1 MRNFLLILVLV
12 NLTSCGFQTIYRD
25 EESNISYAEDLAKI
39 RIQKGPD
46 RLNQELNNNLYDLL
60 NPDYIKAEPKYL
72 LSITATKASSGT
84 FVTQTGASGRNR
96 VTVNVS
102 YVLRNVENGMLI
114 SKGTTSVFD
123 NYDVSTNRYG
133 TYVADET
140 VQLNLTKIA
149 AQNIRNVLV
158 SDLIE
163 AKKKCA
169 GEPSSNDEVYDE
181 VWVQDERR
189 QMVKRYVKREFICP
203 FDKPGKPI
211 KFNDQSDIFDKEEQ
225 KTQTPPQQNNSMQSN
240 DQTFE

>member
-1 MRNFLLILVLV
+1 MRNFFLILFLL
-12 NLTSCGFQTIYRD
+12 NLASCGFQTIYRD

-46 RLNQELNNNLYDLL
+46 RLNQELKNNLYDLL

-72 LSITATKASSGT
+72 LEMNATKASSGT

-96 VTVNVS
+96 VTVNV
-102 YVLRNVENGMLI
+102 YYTLRNVENGMII

-133 TYVADET
+133 TYVADEA

-181 VWVQDERR
+181 VMVQDERR
-189 QMVKRYVKREFICP
+189 QMVKRYIKREFVCP
-203 FDKPGKPI
+203 FGVPGKPI
-211 KFNDQSDIFDKEEQ
+211 KFNDQGGIFDHEEQ
-225 KTQTPPQQNNSMQSN
+225 QQKPTQSNSNNQLLN